1 MYKVI
6 TFFLLFFTSTLY
18 AQEPIL
24 VSAYIVDR
32 YPAQILKVAGDYKK
46 KATSLFDLSMGSKIN
61 REAIEC
67 LLIKGCATDK

>member
-32 YPAQILKVAGDYKK
+32 YPAQIQKVAGDYKK
-46 KATSLFDLSMGSKIN
+46 K
-61 REAIEC
+61 R
-67 LLIKGCATDK
+67 